1 MQIFHNPNFNFVKYR
16 WPALIVSWV
25 IILAG
30 IIGIF
35 TKGLPLGV
43 EFSGGTI
50 VIVQFDTMPRIDQ
63 VRAALDKSFGGEDVV
78 VQEYGNKSLRQV
90 MIRVPHVGR
99 EQGTELGEGA
109 RQVEAALQASNL
121 GGFKRVGTEIIGPV
135 VGREL
140 TTKGI
145 TAFGLSLVFI
155 LGYLWFR
162 FQLSFA
168 VGATIATLHD
178 VLVTVAFLVFFR
190 VDLSLN
196 VIAALLTMTGYS
208 TNDTIVI
215 FDRVRENLRG
225 TRRDDLTSLINSSI
239 NQTLNRTLITGGTAF
254 LGVVALYILGG
265 EVLRGF
271 AFTMIVGLITGTYS
285 SIYVAAAIVT
295 FWPKGSGGAR
305 IASQAPTAGVGAKSA
320 TATARQRKGSRSGA
334 KAS

>member
-30 IIGIF
+30 VIGIY
-35 TKGLPLGV
+35 TQGLPLGV

-50 VIVQFDTMPRIDQ
+50 VIVKFEKMPSIDQ
-63 VRAALDKSFGGEDVV
+63 VRAALDKSFGGGNVV
-78 VQEYGNKSLRQV
+78 VQEYGERTANQI
-90 MIRVPHVGR
+90 MIRVPQTGR
-99 EQGTELGEGA
+99 EQGTELGQAGRE
-109 RQVEAALQASNL
+109 VEAALKASNL
-121 GGFKRVGTEIIGPV
+121 GAFQPVGTRIIGPV

-140 TTKGI
+140 TRKGI
-145 TAFGLSLVFI
+145 TAFALSLFFI
-155 LGYLWFR
+155 LLYLWFR
-162 FQLSFA
+162 FQFSFA
-168 VGATIATLHD
+168 VGATVATLHD
-178 VLVTVAFLVFFR
+178 ILVTVAFLVFFR

-225 TRRDDLTSLINSSI
+225 TRKDDLTALVNASI

-254 LGVVALYILGG
+254 LGVVAIYVFGG

-285 SIYVAAAIVT
+285 SIYIAAAIVT

-305 IASQAPTAGVGAKSA
+305 IAAQAPAAGASRQA
-320 TATARQRKGSRSGA
+320 TTTARQRKGARNGA